1 MSKKKFL
8 DLTGLQKY
16 DEGVK
21 NALKDKADKKELPK
35 VVQSIDENTDQNAV
49 PTVSAISAYVED
61 TYVRKDSPI
70 DAIELEAILG

>member
-8 DLTGLQKY
+8 DLTGLKKY

-21 NALKDKADKKELPK
+21 NALRKKADKDKLPK
-35 VVQSIDENTDQNAV
+35 IVHGVDENTDKNAV
-49 PTVSAISAYVED
+49 PTVGAITAYVED

-70 DAIELEAILG
+70 DAIELEAILD